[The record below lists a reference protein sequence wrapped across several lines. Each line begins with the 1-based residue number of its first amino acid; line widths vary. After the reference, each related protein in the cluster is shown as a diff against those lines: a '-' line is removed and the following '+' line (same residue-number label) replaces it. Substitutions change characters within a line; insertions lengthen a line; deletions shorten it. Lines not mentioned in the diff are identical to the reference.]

1 MGRRT
6 VFAALTSAAT
16 FAAVA
21 LLPAS
26 PAQAAT
32 ADGNCGFQNG
42 HCIYWGQSYN
52 GSRTNISGDVSNYPT
67 SGSTIF
73 TFKTAGSGQGQRI
86 GNNNGSNRNYEL
98 FCRIR
103 IWYHANYTGP
113 NLVLAQY
120 GEPGW
125 ERAGSQLG
133 TLLNNI
139 RSSDTEICYAD

>member
-1 MGRRT
+1 MRRQS
-6 VFAALTSAAT
+6 VLASITSAVA
-16 FAAVA
+16 FISVA
-21 LLPAS
+21 LLPAA

-32 ADGNCGFQNG
+32 VDANCGFQNG

-52 GSRTNISGDVSNYPT
+52 GSHSNISGDVSNYPV
-67 SGSTIF
+67 SGSTSF
-73 TFKTAGSGQGQRI
+73 TYKSSGTGQGQRI

-103 IWYHANYTGP
+103 IWYNANYAGP

-133 TLLNNI
+133 VLLNNI
-139 RSSDTEICYAD
+139 RSSDTEICYGD